1 MHSMKIKR
9 QLPPAPKT
17 ATKTVRNDH
26 LVGYGVYTYE
36 STVPQTVMDLRIP
49 PTRSNSQASQ
59 AEREMKIILDL
70 AREGKTA
77 SEISAETGFNMNRI
91 KAVVNRFAETG
102 FNMNR
107 IKAVVN
113 RFAEYGA
120 KLASEKKPKRRKA
133 PKPLKDKRS
142 SPRFWTDERT
152 RVLINLHGQGVIYDD
167 IAKQLGTT
175 RGAVSSRV
183 KRLIDEGV
191 LEPRGDREH
200 WTQEDINLLIE
211 LKQKGL
217 SNGEISDRIGKS
229 PKACAEQFRRKKC

>member
-1 MHSMKIKR
+1 MKCSIKKR
-9 QLPPAPKT
+9 ELPPLPKVT
-17 ATKTVRNDH
+17 TKQVHDNH
-26 LVGYGVYTYE
+26 IFGYGKHTYE
-36 STVPQTVMDLRIP
+36 YNESGPGVDLVIP
-49 PTRSNSQASQ
+49 PTRSNSQPAQ
-59 AEREMKIILDL
+59 TEREIKTILDL

-77 SEISAETGFNMNRI
+77 SEIS
-91 KAVVNRFAETG
+91 AETG

-133 PKPLKDKRS
+133 PKPPKDKRS
-142 SPRFWTDERT
+142 SPRFWTDERI
-152 RVLINLHGQGVIYDD
+152 RVLINLHGQGVIYED

-191 LEPRGDREH
+191 LEPRDDRDH
-200 WTQEDINLLIE
+200 WTQEDVDLLIE
-211 LKQKGL
+211 LKSKGL